1 MSDRLGQIT
10 KAKDGK
16 SKYSSLSLFDKYK
29 GKSIE
34 TQKTTVVPRHG
45 LQSLGKVAIARRMP
59 PPAHLPSLKSENKGN
74 DPNVIIV
81 PKDGTG
87 WANKQEQPDQ
97 KSSTASIIQQQES
110 QPQPALQKS
119 VSNLQ
124 KQTPAASQENTNT
137 GGPKQ
142 WAQLNGKAVEQGG
155 LKASNRLQPFS
166 HEEFPT
172 LKAAGEQD
180 KAGKERSVFDLS
192 YGPGPSLR
200 PQNVTSWREGGG
212 RNLHPVT
219 SAAALSSEPEGK
231 SSGPGEVAPPISS
244 TSSSSTSSAAIA
256 AAAPPATA
264 AIAATTTIAATITA
278 TAPPAPETKEP
289 SLRPAQ
295 PIRRGTTP
303 APPYLAQ
310 QHHPT
315 TTYHDMLP
323 AFMCPKESRD
333 STVSSEHGPPS
344 VAAPVRFEARPT
356 FKPQFQPSEP
366 VNGELRRENRFARGP
381 GRSSRPIRRPG
392 DRAPRPAI
400 INPEDLK
407 DLDELDNDCDDGWA
421 GLHEEV
427 DYSEKLKFSDD
438 EDEHAS
444 GEKKNKWVEWEYR
457 RDRQS
462 SLSSGEGVYSR
473 DLPEEEA
480 GWIDPLAARGPH
492 RFQEPQPPRKA
503 NGWVGPAET
512 QLTEAEL
519 IGCAQ
524 VQQKAPPSV
533 RRRESVEEKEER
545 PVPRGKFVSPEIS
558 EAVERAR
565 RRREEEERRAR
576 EERLA
581 ACAEKLKKLDEKFGK
596 TDKTKTEGSL
606 KDLDFKGVQ
615 EPPSPSKDSKLSQ
628 ENWQYGTK
636 ETIEVPS
643 DHYSS
648 QDYPEDEVPG
658 SNYRSEDDGPEPTS
672 PLPDYGKYQKTLP
685 PRFQKQQQHQ
695 QEQVYKMQHWQQ
707 GHPPQ
712 SGTAHPQRSYYPPH
726 VLGFDPR
733 WMMMPPYMDPRM
745 AQGRSPVDYY
755 PPPVH
760 STGMM
765 KPMMQQEHLHSPGS
779 ASDESCHPAMLQ
791 ERRAPSTEPYPPWG
805 QDSYPPA
812 PARSFTPPY
821 QRQHENREMSRADES
836 RSERTCSQQDT
847 YEERVEEYGEIPSE
861 DLSHPGYRQ
870 SRKPDGVFS
879 SSHKKAGHDQ
889 EGRQHEAVAPSNQNR
904 SHSGDSEYLKT
915 ERQSESKEL
924 GYRHHKDGLESRD
937 EGFDTAGK
945 EKSFGADFW
954 RNDGLQK
961 KDSGPSSQWSD
972 SGSNTS
978 SSQPQ
983 ESTGRT
989 LTRRTGP
996 IKKPVLK
1003 ALKVEDKENEK
1014 PKAEIEEKPAPYKF
1028 KDKEVPSNCYDL
1040 KKDLCLPLS
1049 TKYSVSTALVTP
1061 EDKYPPPSMAEKSPE
1076 SSADDEQKE
1085 NCWESKSQPR
1095 EARDAGDPPAPRR
1108 NNWIFI
1114 DEEQAFG
1121 GVRGAGRGRGRGFR
1135 EFSARGGRGGRGE
1148 NSRGGYNGQRVSRGR
1163 NLREFTKPD
1172 DIQRGKP
1179 RRRNVSETLSETSEY
1194 EELPKRRRQKGSEN
1208 SGDVVYSDS
1217 GNVRKVDSKD
1227 SWRSN
1232 KVYTDEQG
1240 SGSESREKPKSSR
1253 GFGRALPP
1261 RLTNTG
1267 YGRGF
1272 ASRET
1277 ATWRGRGGQFAGGPV
1292 QENGYGPGTETF
1304 SRRPQEREPLKYAQ
1318 KYTGTF
1324 AENGFEDRGEDYY
1337 IDGDNPDNRPL
1348 RRRRPPR
1355 QDKPPRFRRLRQ
1367 ETQVGTQWNSEEQIN
1382 GDFSNSWLSRPK
1394 GEENGAPL
1402 HSGTRTRELSYQDQA
1417 NDDWETASESSD
1429 FNDRREKRLG
1439 LIRSEMPSESGHG
1452 EAGAGEKRELSKRSF
1467 SSQRPLVERQ
1477 HRKGDPTGLGDKMS
1491 QSIETQSRNESWQS
1505 GVSPNSKRVSE
1516 EAASGLNSGSVYS
1529 VDKSVRTE
1537 DVSQNSASEPS
1548 NKKPEKEL
1556 KPGISKSEKA
1566 EPLSQYDLNS
1576 YPMENEQGVAV
1587 PSGEGFTEI
1596 LSKKQR
1602 RQQEEE
1608 RRKKEQGAPVPVKN
1622 RVIASKIPPRFA
1634 KKQGSISMDQP
1645 EEGLST
1651 SNLGTEIWE
1660 NSSTALSVQS
1670 TAGDSW
1676 TKPVSFT
1683 GTETNEVFKG
1693 SQTDSGIDLSAESQ
1707 GSSANSSQR
1716 SSPYGTLKPEEINGS
1731 TPAEPKPDGLK
1742 DLPPKHM
1749 EKKDSDATPEQSKE
1763 HKPGPI
1769 GNERS
1774 LKHRKGSEGIERLE
1788 GNMQPVNG
1796 VDIHVENVIPVPPI
1810 EFGVSAKDS
1819 DFSLPPGSTPVPVSN
1834 PVTKLQDA
1842 LASNAA
1848 LTQAIPMLRRDLQ
1861 QGINLN
1867 PISFPSADLTLK
1879 MESARKAWEN
1889 SQSLPEQGSPG
1900 AAGSGTQP
1908 PCSVGSSSGVSYS
1921 SFGGVSMPPMP
1932 VASVAPSVSM
1942 QGSHIPPLYLDGHV
1956 FPSQPRLVPPTMP
1969 QQQSYQQVGREAQ
1982 FASIPISLHTSLQ
1995 AQAQLG
2001 LRGGLPVS
2009 QSQEMYN
2016 SIPSFRSQVYMHP
2029 NLSQPNAMVLSGG
2042 APMKGHYSA
2051 FPGMQPSDMVKTQS
2065 GSHYQPMNGNQTLV
2079 YDGQMNQAAG
2089 MGTSQLMDSQLIQVT
2104 MPMPGSQL
2112 RYGSAQQHLILP
2124 QSIQLQQGQNLPVGA
2139 PRRIIPPGSQ
2149 PPVMTASRE
2158 VSYFNT
2164 SQMEMKGFQFP
2175 DKSNHSP
2182 GMSAASAPNPNSYR
2196 PGSASPSGKPSGPGG
2211 PANVAPLPAHYA
2223 QQVPPPQGSMMMH
2236 MRPPTTGPF
2245 PNPIQRPVMQ
2255 MNKTVIIRSPQY
2267 PSPGRDPPPSVS
2279 PAHSTD
2285 SVKGTEEGMKTKP
2298 RDVLQSSSDGK
2309 GQAGMAKLQEPQASG
2324 QMKPVRT
2331 GAIKPQSVKADEG
2344 KA

>member
-34 TQKTTVVPRHG
+34 TQKTTAVVPRHG
-45 LQSLGKVAIARRMP
+45 LQSLGKVAVARRMP

-97 KSSTASIIQQQES
+97 KSSTASTIQQQES
-110 QPQPALQKS
+110 QQQPALQKS

-124 KQTPAASQENTNT
+124 KPTPAASQENTNT

-142 WAQLNGKAVEQGG
+142 WAQLNGKAVEQDG

-180 KAGKERSVFDLS
+180 KAGKERSAFDLS

-219 SAAALSSEPEGK
+219 SVSAAPPEPEGK
-231 SSGPGEVAPPISS
+231 SSSPGEAGPP
-244 TSSSSTSSAAIA
+244 SSSSSSSAAA
-256 AAAPPATA
+256 TTAAAPAAPAS
-264 AIAATTTIAATITA
+264 
-278 TAPPAPETKEP
+278 ESKEP
-289 SLRPAQ
+289 CLRPVQ
-295 PIRRGTTP
+295 PTRRSTTP
-303 APPYLAQ
+303 APQYLGP

-333 STVSSEHGPPS
+333 SPASSERGPPA
-344 VAAPVRFEARPT
+344 VAAPVRFDARPA
-356 FKPQFQPSEP
+356 FRQQFQPVEP
-366 VNGELRRENRFARGP
+366 VNGELRKDNRFARGP
-381 GRSSRPIRRPG
+381 SRSSRPIRRPG

-407 DLDELDNDCDDGWA
+407 DLDDLDNDCDDGWA

-438 EDEHAS
+438 EDDHS
-444 GEKKNKWVEWEYR
+444 CRDKNNKWNDWELR

-462 SLSSGEGVYSR
+462 SLSSGDGVYSR
-473 DLPEEEA
+473 ETPEEEA
-480 GWIDPLAARGPH
+480 GWNERGSH
-492 RFQEPQPPRKA
+492 RYQDAQLQRKA
-503 NGWVGPAET
+503 NGWAAPP
-512 QLTEAEL
+512 EAQ
-519 IGCAQ
+519 A
-524 VQQKAPPSV
+524 QQKPPA
-533 RRRESVEEKEER
+533 RGRDAVEDKEER
-545 PVPRGKFVSPEIS
+545 PAPRGKFVSPEIS

-596 TDKTKTEGSL
+596 SEKAQKAECCP
-606 KDLDFKGVQ
+606 KELDCRSTQ
-615 EPPSPSKDSKLSQ
+615 EPPSPSKDSRLSQ
-628 ENWQYGTK
+628 ENWQYGT
-636 ETIEVPS
+636 EVSEVPPEQ
-643 DHYSS
+643 YSG
-648 QDYPEDEVPG
+648 QDYAEDEALG

-672 PLPDYGKYQKTLP
+672 PVPDYGKYQKSLP

-707 GHPPQ
+707 QQQAHPAQP
-712 SGTAHPQRSYYPPH
+712 GATHPQRGYYPPH

-755 PPPVH
+755 PAPVH
-760 STGMM
+760 SAGMM
-765 KPMMQQEHLHSPGS
+765 KPVMQQEHLNSPGS
-779 ASDESCHPAMLQ
+779 ASEESCHPAVIQ
-791 ERRAPSTEPYPPWG
+791 ERRAPSAEPYPVWG
-805 QDSYPPA
+805 QDSYTSVPP
-812 PARSFTPPY
+812 RSFTPPY
-821 QRQHENREMSRADES
+821 QRQHESKEMRRVDD
-836 RSERTCSQQDT
+836 RNERTCSQQDS
-847 YEERVEEYGEIPSE
+847 YEERQEEYRDVSAE
-861 DLSHPGYRQ
+861 DLSHSGYRQ
-870 SRKPDGVFS
+870 TRRPEMAFS
-879 SSHKKAGHDQ
+879 SSQKKVHDQ
-889 EGRQHEAVAPSNQNR
+889 ESRQNEALAPSNQNR
-904 SHSGDSEYLKT
+904 SLSGDAEYLKP
-915 ERQSESKEL
+915 EHQGEPKEV
-924 GYRHHKDGLESRD
+924 GYRQKKDSARD
-937 EGFDTAGK
+937 EAFDNSAK
-945 EKSFGADFW
+945 EKTFASDFW

-961 KDSGPSSQWSD
+961 KENGPSSQWSD
-972 SGSNTS
+972 SSSNTS

-983 ESTGRT
+983 ESTGRP

-1014 PKAEIEEKPAPYKF
+1014 PKVEVEEKPVPYKL
-1028 KDKEVPSNCYDL
+1028 KEKEVPSSVYEQKRDL
-1040 KKDLCLPLS
+1040 SLPLGA
-1049 TKYSVSTALVTP
+1049 KYSITP
-1061 EDKYPPPSMAEKSPE
+1061 AVAAVDEKYPTYAKAEKNPE
-1076 SSADDEQKE
+1076 SSAEDEQKD
-1085 NCWESKSQPR
+1085 NSWESKSQPR
-1095 EARDAGDPPAPRR
+1095 EPRDGSDPPAPRR

-1121 GVRGAGRGRGRGFR
+1121 GARGAGRGRGRGFR
-1135 EFSARGGRGGRGE
+1135 EFSSRGGRGGRGE
-1148 NSRGGYNGQRVSRGR
+1148 SSRGGYNGQRVGRGR
-1163 NLREFTKPD
+1163 NLREFAKPED
-1172 DIQRGKP
+1172 VQRGKP

-1208 SGDVVYSDS
+1208 GGDPV
-1217 GNVRKVDSKD
+1217 GTETANARKVDSKD

-1232 KVYTDEQG
+1232 KVYTDEQS
-1240 SGSESREKPKSSR
+1240 SGSESREKPKASR
-1253 GFGRALPP
+1253 GFGRSLPP
-1261 RLTNTG
+1261 RLTNAGG

-1272 ASRET
+1272 GPREPS
-1277 ATWRGRGGQFAGGPV
+1277 TWRGRGGAFVGGLV
-1292 QENGYGPGTETF
+1292 QENGYGPVPDTF
-1304 SRRPQEREPLKYAQ
+1304 SRRPQEREPLKYSQ
-1318 KYTGTF
+1318 KYAGTF
-1324 AENGFEDRGEDYY
+1324 VENGFEDRGGEEYFV
-1337 IDGDNPDNRPL
+1337 DGDNPDGRPL

-1367 ETQVGTQWNSEEQIN
+1367 ERETGAQWAGEEHVG
-1382 GDFSNSWLSRPK
+1382 GDFSSSWPSRAK
-1394 GEENGAPL
+1394 GEDGGVPHLAGSRGRDVAHPEQGA
-1402 HSGTRTRELSYQDQA
+1402 E
-1417 NDDWETASESSD
+1417 DWETASESSD
-1429 FNDRREKRLG
+1429 FNDRREKRSG
-1439 LIRSEMPSESGHG
+1439 LSQGEIPSELGHG
-1452 EAGAGEKRELSKRSF
+1452 EAGSGEKRELSKRSF

-1477 HRKGDPTGLGDKMS
+1477 NRKGDPTGLGDKVS
-1491 QSIETQSRNESWQS
+1491 RSAETPSRSESWQNGMHS
-1505 GVSPNSKRVSE
+1505 SSKRASD
-1516 EAASGLNSGSVYS
+1516 EAASGAGYN
-1529 VDKSVRTE
+1529 VDQTVKTE
-1537 DVSQNSASEPS
+1537 DVPQNNASEHS
-1548 NKKPEKEL
+1548 SK
-1556 KPGISKSEKA
+1556 KSEK
-1566 EPLSQYDLNS
+1566 EMKPVSLKSDKSDSSPQYSLNS
-1576 YPMENEQGVAV
+1576 YQMENETGVSV

-1608 RRKKEQGAPVPVKN
+1608 RRKKEQGVQVSVKN
-1622 RVIASKIPPRFA
+1622 RVITSKIPPRFA
-1634 KKQGSISMDQP
+1634 KKQGAISVDQV

-1660 NSSTALSVQS
+1660 NNSAALSVQS
-1670 TAGDSW
+1670 TGGDSW
-1676 TKPVSFT
+1676 TKPVSYAGAEPSST
-1683 GTETNEVFKG
+1683 EVFKG

-1731 TPAEPKPDGLK
+1731 TPAEPKQDGLK
-1742 DLPPKHM
+1742 DLTPKQM
-1749 EKKDSDATPEQSKE
+1749 EKKDSETNSEQSKE

-1788 GNMQPVNG
+1788 GNIPPVNG

-1842 LASNAA
+1842 LASNVA
-1848 LTQAIPMLRRDLQ
+1848 LTQAIPMLRRDHLP
-1861 QGINLN
+1861 QGIGLN
-1867 PISFPSADLTLK
+1867 PISFPSTDLTLK

-1900 AAGSGTQP
+1900 GAGSGGQP

-1942 QGSHIPPLYLDGHV
+1942 QGNHIPPLYLDGHV
-1956 FPSQPRLVPPTMP
+1956 FPSQARLVPPALP
-1969 QQQSYQQVGREAQ
+1969 QQQTYQQAAAAQ
-1982 FASIPISLHTSLQ
+1982 QIPISLHTSLQ

-2009 QSQEMYN
+2009 QSQEMFN
-2016 SIPSFRSQVYMHP
+2016 SIPPFRSQVYMHP
-2029 NLSQPNAMVLSGG
+2029 NLSQPNAMVLPGA
-2042 APMKGHYSA
+2042 APMKGHYSP
-2051 FPGMQPSDMVKTQS
+2051 FPGMQPSEMVKPQS
-2065 GSHYQPMNGNQTLV
+2065 GSHYQPMSGSQALV

-2089 MGTSQLMDSQLIQVT
+2089 MGTSQLMDSQLIQAFLAWQVT
-2104 MPMPGSQL
+2104 MPLPGSPL
-2112 RYGSAQQHLILP
+2112 RYGSQQHLILP

-2139 PRRIIPPGSQ
+2139 PRRVLPPGSQ
-2149 PPVMTASRE
+2149 PPVMTGSRE
-2158 VSYFNT
+2158 T
-2164 SQMEMKGFQFP
+2164 SQMEMKGFQFQ
-2175 DKSNHSP
+2175 DNKANHSP
-2182 GMSAASAPNPNSYR
+2182 GMSAGSAQTPSSYR

-2211 PANVAPLPAHYA
+2211 PTSVAPLPGHYA
-2223 QQVPPPQGSMMMH
+2223 QQVPPPQGGMMMH
-2236 MRPPTTGPF
+2236 MRPPATGPF
-2245 PNPIQRPVMQ
+2245 PSPIQRPVMQ
-2255 MNKTVIIRSPQY
+2255 MSKAVIIRSPQY
-2267 PSPGRDPPPSVS
+2267 PSPGREPPPCVS
-2279 PAHSTD
+2279 PANSTD
-2285 SVKGTEEGMKTKP
+2285 SAKGTEEGMKTKP
-2298 RDVLQSSSDGK
+2298 RDVLPSSGDGK
-2309 GQAGMAKLQEPQASG
+2309 GQARMSSLQEPQTSS

-2331 GAIKPQSVKADEG
+2331 GAIKPQSVKVEEG